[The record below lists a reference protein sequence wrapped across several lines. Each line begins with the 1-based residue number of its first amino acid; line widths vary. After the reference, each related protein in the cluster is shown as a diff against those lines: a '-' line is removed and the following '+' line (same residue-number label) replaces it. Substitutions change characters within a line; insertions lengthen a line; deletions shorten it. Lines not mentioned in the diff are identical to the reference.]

1 MIMTSQKIKG
11 WEKYLSANLYLKG
24 MVPFKWGVNDC
35 ITSAC
40 DSIKAMTGVDP
51 MANWLRGRYSS
62 KYEAI
67 DLVRNH
73 FGLSFLDTF
82 ASVFEVMGFEPTDKL
97 KKGDIAFIR
106 IDNIDPEAAEMF
118 GGVTLATIFNDV
130 GHVVCPG
137 KDGLVVIEKFDLVKA
152 WTL

>member
-1 MIMTSQKIKG
+1 MIVKTQKIKE
-11 WEKYLSANLYLKG
+11 WERYLAASFYMKS
-24 MVPFKWGVNDC
+24 MMPFEWGVNDC
-35 ITSAC
+35 MTMAC

-51 MANWLRGRYSS
+51 MANWLRGQYST
-62 KYEAI
+62 KHEAI

-97 KKGDIAFIR
+97 ERGDIAFIR
-106 IDNIDPEAAEMF
+106 VENIDPEAAEMF
-118 GGVTLATIFNDV
+118 GGVTLATVFNDA

-137 KDGLVVIEKFDLVKA
+137 KDGLVVFEKFNLVRA